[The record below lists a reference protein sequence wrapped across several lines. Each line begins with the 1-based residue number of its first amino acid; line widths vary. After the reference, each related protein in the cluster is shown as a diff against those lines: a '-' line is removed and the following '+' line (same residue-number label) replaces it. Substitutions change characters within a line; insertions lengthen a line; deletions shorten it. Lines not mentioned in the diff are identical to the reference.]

1 MVNTE
6 NELYHEN
13 EDYIFYTNQFTTSA
27 TNYAR
32 VEDVYGRK
40 LDKYMVLLC
49 ERKSDNDKQ
58 YVLINSKGT
67 VVFESQSYEKIGFEI
82 DKLKVIYGIG
92 E

>member
-1 MVNTE
+1 
-6 NELYHEN
+6 
-13 EDYIFYTNQFTTSA
+13 
-27 TNYAR
+27 
-32 VEDVYGRK
+32 
-40 LDKYMVLLC
+40 MVLLC